1 MILINNINEKIKDFT
16 EVIKRNPNIKEL
28 YIERAKLYDAKWQY
42 KKAAED
48 FKRALPDYYTFSDI
62 KEVCEKNYL
71 IKEAEYFYTKEINK
85 NKNSIDAYMQRLHFY
100 MRIKQIEKAI
110 LDCKTI
116 LKLSPKDETISAL
129 YEILNRWEAPLQMR
143 KGDWIIR

>member
-1 MILINNINEKIKDFT
+1 MIPMYNIDEKIKDFT
-16 EVIKRNPNIKEL
+16 EVIKRNPNVKEL
-28 YIERAKLYDAKWQY
+28 YIERAKLYDAKGQY

-48 FKRALPDYYTFSDI
+48 FKRAVPDYYPFINI

-85 NKNSIDAYMQRLHFY
+85 NKNNIDAYMQRLHFY
-100 MRIKQIEKAI
+100 MRTKQIEKAI

-116 LKLSPKDETISAL
+116 LKLSPNNETISAL
-129 YEILNRWEAPLQMR
+129 YEILNRWDTPLQMR
-143 KGDWIIR
+143 KENWIIR